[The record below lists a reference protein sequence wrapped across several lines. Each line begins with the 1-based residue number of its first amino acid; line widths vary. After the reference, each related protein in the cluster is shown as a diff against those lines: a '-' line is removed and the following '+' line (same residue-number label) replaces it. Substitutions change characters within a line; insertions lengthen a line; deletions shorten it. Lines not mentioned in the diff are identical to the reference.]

1 MPPPYTPRDLE
12 WHDHAVAA
20 AAAAWLTEP
29 RDTEAYRRLV
39 EAVIRRRS
47 FLNPPLGSDT
57 SETTDAELLDDLGA
71 DRSPQRLGNALDA
84 VMAAIRRPERATATE
99 SAPAAGPEGDDSR

>member
-20 AAAAWLTEP
+20 AATEWLNEP

-39 EAVIRRRS
+39 EAVIHRRA
-47 FLNPPLGSDT
+47 FLNPPLDPT
-57 SETTDAELLDDLGA
+57 PETTEAELLDDLGA

-84 VMAAIRRPERATATE
+84 VMAAIRRPAPTTE
-99 SAPAAGPEGDDSR
+99 PPSAAEPEA

>member
-20 AAAAWLTEP
+20 AATAWLNEP

-39 EAVIRRRS
+39 EAVIHRRA
-47 FLNPPLGSDT
+47 FLNPPLDPT
-57 SETTDAELLDDLGA
+57 PETTEAELLDD
-71 DRSPQRLGNALDA
+71 LDA
-84 VMAAIRRPERATATE
+84 VMAAIRRPAPTTE
-99 SAPAAGPEGDDSR
+99 PPSAAEPEA

>member
-20 AAAAWLTEP
+20 AATAWLNEP
-29 RDTEAYRRLV
+29 RDT
-39 EAVIRRRS
+39 
-47 FLNPPLGSDT
+47 
-57 SETTDAELLDDLGA
+57 LGA

-84 VMAAIRRPERATATE
+84 VMAAIRRPAPTTE
-99 SAPAAGPEGDDSR
+99 PPSAAEPEA